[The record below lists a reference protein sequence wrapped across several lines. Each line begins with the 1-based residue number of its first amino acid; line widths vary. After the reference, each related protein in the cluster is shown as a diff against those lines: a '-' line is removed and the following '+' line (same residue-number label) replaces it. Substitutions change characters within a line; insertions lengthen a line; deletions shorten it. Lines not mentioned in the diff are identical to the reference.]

1 MCMRFSY
8 KIFLL
13 LFFALV
19 GLNQVFS
26 QIITDNAPPYNTEEY
41 LVNDVLLGADLTTSN
56 FSSVGLADGIGY
68 FDGTNAN
75 IGFQEGVI
83 LSTGGINF
91 VTGGFGG
98 SGVTGDSDL
107 ELALEQINL
116 FWDVNNVTILEFD
129 FIAESESMTFN
140 YVFGS
145 QEYTTYTC
153 TQFNDIFGFFL
164 SGPGINGIYSN
175 NAINI
180 ARIPDPEGYLDYQ
193 TWLANNTG
201 LFTNTPVAINTLN
214 SGLPS
219 GANPSTEC
227 DNIDPNWASYNIF
240 WYDNDYNEQDF
251 NGDGLPD
258 NPIQGPNP
266 PPDPQ
271 LIDSNNDGIDDVF
284 SVQGITGFTV
294 PLQATYNDL
303 ICGETYHIK
312 LAIAD
317 AVDFGVNSVVF
328 LEANSFISPSVS
340 VDAVPNFD
348 ISGAEGGILEGCG
361 TVSLEFIRSGDL
373 DEELPITL
381 SYSGTATY
389 GVDYENLPTEITLP
403 PNQEQFILPF
413 DVFYDGI
420 NDDQETLTITVTGLP
435 DACGDVEV
443 QVVELTLFDQSEI
456 IVDAGDCAEIN
467 CPGDVVQLEPETIT
481 GGTGLYVYEWQDSSG
496 NIISNEQSIEVN
508 TESNSIYNLTVS
520 DNCGDQIEGP
530 VEFCVNVLEYPP
542 IIIDMPDY
550 TACDNDLLTIEPNV
564 SGGSG
569 DFSYSWD
576 DGSIDSTNEITFD
589 LSNGDVQQFSFT
601 VTDNCTL
608 ESSNGS
614 IQVSVS
620 TTPPPE
626 IFTNSQSPIC
636 VGQQGLVSVENII
649 GNSNYTIVWDV
660 QGSDYVENDQMIVFP
675 QNYLNTYTGIIIDNC
690 NLQET
695 PFQVPLNILQY
706 SGPSFLVNDLIA
718 CEGELLQI
726 NVDNLFTDVPQ
737 SSFQDFNFSWSNG
750 ESSSETFIYVEDQS
764 QEYSVTISDYCGFS
778 NTETFFVSPSI
789 PPTPNF
795 YYQEID
801 NNLIQFDQM
810 GDDIF
815 ESYQWDF
822 GDNSPYSNDF
832 EPSHN
837 FPGPGEYFVTLSVED
852 QYGCINESTVIVYIY
867 PSLYIYAPN
876 VFTPNENDNHND
888 VFRVSVVGSEEFELI
903 IYDRWG
909 KEVFRTRDEYEGW
922 DGNYKN
928 GNPAEQAVYTYKVI
942 VHNGNTGQKIKSG
955 KVTLAR

>member
-8 KIFLL
+8 KVFII
-13 LFFALV
+13 LFFVFV
-19 GLNQVFS
+19 GINHVIS
-26 QIITDNAPPYNTEEY
+26 QITTTNAPPYDTEEY

-56 FSSVGLADGIGY
+56 FLSQGFAQGIGY

-75 IGFQEGVI
+75 IGFEEGVI
-83 LSTGGINF
+83 LSTGGLDF

-98 SGVTGDSDL
+98 GSGISGEADL
-107 ELALEQINL
+107 ELALNQINL
-116 FWDVNNVTILEFD
+116 FWDVNNVTVLEFD
-129 FIAESESMTFN
+129 FVAESESVTFN

-145 QEYTTYTC
+145 SEYSSYTC

-164 SGPGINGIYSN
+164 SGPGINGIYSD
-175 NAINI
+175 NAINL
-180 ARIPDPEGYLDYQ
+180 ARIPDPEGFNDYQ
-193 TWLANNTG
+193 TWLDGNTG
-201 LFTNTPVAINTLN
+201 LFTNTPVAVNTVN
-214 SGLPS
+214 AGIPT
-219 GANPSTEC
+219 GGGDEATC
-227 DNIDPNWASYNIF
+227 DNIDPNWESYNIF
-240 WYDNDYNEQDF
+240 WYDNFYDDF
-251 NGDGLPD
+251 D
-258 NPIQGPNP
+258 PIQGPNLP
-266 PPDPQ
+266 PAPQFDP
-271 LIDSNNDGIDDVF
+271 NGNF
-284 SVQGITGFTV
+284 PVQGINGFTV
-294 PLQATYNDL
+294 PLQATYNNL

-317 AVDFGVNSVVF
+317 ASDTALNSVVF
-328 LEANSFISPSVS
+328 IEANSFISPSVS

-373 DEELPITL
+373 EGELPITL

-389 GVDYENLPTEITLP
+389 GVDYENLPTEVTLP
-403 PNQEQFILPF
+403 ANEEQFILPF

-420 NDDQETLTITVTGLP
+420 DDDQETLTITVTGLP

-443 QVVELTLFDQSEI
+443 QIVELILFDQSEI
-456 IVDAGDCAEIN
+456 IVEAGDCAEIN
-467 CPGDVVQLEPETIT
+467 CPGDIVQLSPESIS

-496 NIISNEQSIEVN
+496 NIISNEESIEVN
-508 TESNSIYNLTVS
+508 TDSNTTFNLIVS
-520 DNCGDQIEGP
+520 DNCGDQIVGP
-530 VEFCVNVLEYPP
+530 VELCVNVLEYPP
-542 IIIDMPDY
+542 INIDSPQY
-550 TACDNDLLTIEPNV
+550 TACNNDLVTLEPSV

-576 DGSIDSTNEITFD
+576 DGSTDPTNEITFD
-589 LSNGDVQQFSFT
+589 LVNGDVQQFSFT
-601 VTDNCTL
+601 ITDNCTL
-608 ESSNGS
+608 LSSNIT

-620 TTPPPE
+620 NTVPPQV
-626 IFTNSQSPIC
+626 FTNSESPTC

-649 GNSNYTIVWDV
+649 GNSNYTIVWNT
-660 QGSDYVENDQMIVFP
+660 QGTDYVENDQMIVFP
-675 QNYLNTYTGIIIDNC
+675 QNYMNTYTGIIIDNC
-690 NLQET
+690 NLVET
-695 PFQVPLNILQY
+695 PFEVPLNILQY
-706 SGPSFLVNDLIA
+706 SGPSFVVNDVVG
-718 CEGELLQI
+718 CEGELLEI

-750 ESSSETFIYVEDQS
+750 ESSSETFIYVEDEP

-795 YYQEID
+795 YYQEIN
-801 NNLIQFDQM
+801 NNLIQFDQFN
-810 GDDIF
+810 DDIF
-815 ESYQWDF
+815 ETYQWDF

-832 EPSHN
+832 EPTHD

-852 QYGCINESTVIVYIY
+852 QYGCVNESTLIVYIY
-867 PSLYIYAPN
+867 PSLYIYSPS
-876 VFTPNENDNHND
+876 VFTPNNDDHNN

-928 GNPAEQAVYTYKVI
+928 GKPAEQAVYTYKVI
-942 VHNGNTGQKIKSG
+942 VHNGNTGQKIQSG

>member
-8 KIFLL
+8 KVIII
-13 LFFALV
+13 LFFVFV
-19 GLNQVFS
+19 GLNHVFS
-26 QIITDNAPPYNTEEY
+26 QITTTNAPPYDTEEY

-56 FSSVGLADGIGY
+56 FLSQGFAQGIGY

-75 IGFQEGVI
+75 IGFEEGVI
-83 LSTGGINF
+83 LSTGGLDF

-98 SGVTGDSDL
+98 GSGISGEADL
-107 ELALEQINL
+107 ELALNQINL
-116 FWDVNNVTILEFD
+116 FWDVNNVTVLEFD
-129 FIAESESMTFN
+129 FVAESESVTFN

-145 QEYTTYTC
+145 SEYTGYTC
-153 TQFNDIFGFFL
+153 SVFNDIFGFFL

-175 NAINI
+175 NAVNL
-180 ARIPDPEGYLDYQ
+180 AYIPDPEGFNDYQ
-193 TWLANNTG
+193 TWLDNNTG
-201 LFTNTPVAINTLN
+201 LYTDTPVAVNTVN
-214 SGLPS
+214 SGEPS
-219 GANPSTEC
+219 GFGGSAQC
-227 DNIDPNWASYNIF
+227 DEIDPNWGSYNIF
-240 WYDNDYNEQDF
+240 WIDNDYAFE
-251 NGDGLPD
+251 PY
-258 NPIQGPNP
+258 QGPNP
-266 PPDPQ
+266 PPAPE
-271 LIDSNNDGIDDVF
+271 GT
-284 SVQGITGFTV
+284 VQGLTGFTV
-294 PLQATYNDL
+294 PLQATYDGL

-317 AVDFGVNSVVF
+317 ASDGALNSVVF

-348 ISGAEGGILEGCG
+348 ISGAEGGVLEGCG

-373 DEELPITL
+373 EGELPITL
-381 SYSGTATY
+381 SYSGTSTY

-403 PNQEQFILPF
+403 ANEEQFILPF

-420 NDDQETLTITVTGLP
+420 DDDQETLIITVTGLP

-443 QVVELTLFDQSEI
+443 QIVELTLFDQSEI
-456 IVDAGDCAEIN
+456 IVEAGDCAEIN
-467 CPGDVVQLEPETIT
+467 CPGDIIQLSPESIS

-496 NIISNEQSIEVN
+496 NIISNEESIEVN
-508 TESNSIYNLTVS
+508 TDSNTTFNLIVS
-520 DNCGDQIEGP
+520 DNCGDQIVGP
-530 VEFCVNVLEYPP
+530 VELCVNVLEYPP
-542 IIIDMPDY
+542 INIDSPQY
-550 TACDNDLLTIEPNV
+550 TACNNDLVTLEPNV

-576 DGSIDSTNEITFD
+576 DGSTDPTNEITFD
-589 LSNGDVQQFSFT
+589 LANGDVQQFAFT
-601 VTDNCTL
+601 ITDNCTL
-608 ESSNGS
+608 ESSNSS
-614 IQVSVS
+614 IQVSIS
-620 TTPPPE
+620 TTAPPQV
-626 IFTNSQSPIC
+626 FTNSESPIC
-636 VGQQGLVSVENII
+636 VGQEGLVSVENII
-649 GNSNYTIVWDV
+649 GNSNYTIVWNV

-675 QNYLNTYTGIIIDNC
+675 QNFLNTYTGIIIDNC

-706 SGPSFLVNDLIA
+706 SGPSFVVNDVVG
-718 CEGELLQI
+718 CEGELLEI
-726 NVDNLFTDVPQ
+726 SVDNLFTDVPQ
-737 SSFQDFNFSWSNG
+737 SSFQDFNFSWSDG
-750 ESSSETFIYVEDQS
+750 ETSSETFIYVEDQP

-789 PPTPNF
+789 PPMPNF
-795 YYQEID
+795 YFQEID
-801 NNLIQFDQM
+801 NNLIQFDQFN
-810 GDDIF
+810 DDIF

-832 EPSHN
+832 EPIHD

-852 QYGCINESTVIVYIY
+852 QYGCVNESTIIVYIY
-867 PSLYIYAPN
+867 PSLYIYSPS
-876 VFTPNENDNHND
+876 VFTPNNDGHNN

-928 GNPAEQAVYTYKVI
+928 GKPAEQAVYTYKVI
-942 VHNGNTGQKIKSG
+942 VYNGNTNQKIKSG